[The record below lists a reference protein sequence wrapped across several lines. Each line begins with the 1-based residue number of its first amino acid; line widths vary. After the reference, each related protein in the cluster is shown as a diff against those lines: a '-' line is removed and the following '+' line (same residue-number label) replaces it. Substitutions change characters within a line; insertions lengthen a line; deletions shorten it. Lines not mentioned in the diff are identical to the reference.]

1 MSKAKVN
8 ESSVLFTDKELYDL
22 LINDVNEAL
31 NFLTKNK
38 DSLLIPSKQEYLYDE
53 FINLVSKN
61 FLDVPSSKTMFP
73 KKTSYVQERVRS
85 FIEHLRDMSKY
96 NNICI
101 NIILYSI
108 SLDILFDEP
117 ERAKRIEEK
126 DIDYLLSFT
135 CSTIKDCFEDLG
147 KCYFLK
153 EFDLQYLKEIGFI

>member
-1 MSKAKVN
+1 MLWLKKGGCHIATLTTHTFLENTMSKAKAN

-22 LINDVNEAL
+22 LMNDVNEAL

-85 FIEHLRDMSKY
+85 FIEHLRDMWR
-96 NNICI
+96 
-101 NIILYSI
+101 L
-108 SLDILFDEP
+108 
-117 ERAKRIEEK
+117 
-126 DIDYLLSFT
+126 
-135 CSTIKDCFEDLG
+135 TI
-147 KCYFLK
+147 
-153 EFDLQYLKEIGFI
+153 

>member
-1 MSKAKVN
+1 MSKAKAN

-22 LINDVNEAL
+22 LMNDVNEAL

-101 NIILYSI
+101 NIILYSVP
-108 SLDILFDEP
+108 LDILLDDP
-117 ERAKRIEEK
+117 ERAKRIGD
-126 DIDYLLSFT
+126 DIDYLLSSA
-135 CSTIKDCFEDLG
+135 CSTATYSFEDLG

-153 EFDLQYLKEIGFI
+153 EFDLQYLKELGFL